1 MLRTKHITNTRP
13 NRKLSETYLGPF
25 TITNTWG
32 KQSYKLELPPH
43 MWKVHNTFH
52 VSILESYKG
61 DASKAP
67 QPGLILVDGEPQY
80 MVEKILDEVPG
91 KEGPHY
97 MVKWVR

>member
-13 NRKLSETYLGPF
+13 NRKLSETYLGLF
-25 TITNTWG
+25 TITDAWG

-43 MWKVHNTFH
+43 MRKVHNIFH
-52 VSILESYKG
+52 VSMLEPYKG
-61 DASKAP
+61 DASKVP
-67 QPGLILVDGEPQY
+67 QPGLILVNGEPQY

-97 MVKWVR
+97 MVK

>member
-1 MLRTKHITNTRP
+1 MLEP
-13 NRKLSETYLGPF
+13 
-25 TITNTWG
+25 
-32 KQSYKLELPPH
+32 
-43 MWKVHNTFH
+43 
-52 VSILESYKG
+52 YKG

-97 MVKWVR
+97 MVK